1 MAPRPA
7 IAYFDLDRTLI
18 ATNSAKGW
26 VKRQVRRGNVSRRQ
40 AARAALSMGLYHLG
54 VADMDRLIREAV
66 RELRGAEEADLEARS
81 LAYWHEEVIRTIRP
95 GARTALARHR
105 ARGDQLVVLTAS
117 SPYLG
122 EAARAALDMHGV
134 LSNRFEV
141 VDGRFTGA
149 AIEPLCFGAGKATLA
164 AAHAAEHGVELADCA
179 FYTDSFTDLPA
190 LEAFGEPVVV
200 HPDPRLL
207 RAARRRGWRVE
218 RWDSADDPGR
228 HGGRG

>member
-1 MAPRPA
+1 MARSPA

-26 VKRQVRRGNVSRRQ
+26 VKRQLRQGHLSRRQ
-40 AARAALSMGLYHLG
+40 AARAGLAMGLYHLG
-54 VADMDRLIREAV
+54 VADLDRLIRDAV
-66 RELRGAEEADLEARS
+66 RELEGAEEADLAARS
-81 LAYWHEEVIRTIRP
+81 LAFWREEVVDTIRP
-95 GARTALARHR
+95 GARAALARHR
-105 ARGDQLVVLTAS
+105 ALGDQLVVLTAS

-122 EAARAALDMHGV
+122 EAARVALDMHGV

-141 VDGRFTGA
+141 VGGRFTGA

-164 AAHAAEHGVELADCA
+164 AEHAARHGVDLADCA

-218 RWDSADDPGR
+218 RWGAAG
-228 HGGRG
+228 